1 MNDPYGWRE
10 RIEDYAFET
19 GYPEALFIAA
29 DGRLVGTWILGN
41 DYRVKSEFYGGYPAT
56 YLARVRSM
64 FRDKKRVLHLFSGKV
79 DTTLYPGDT
88 VDVHPDLNPT
98 YVDDA
103 QTLERV
109 PVEQYDMVLADPP
122 YSTEDADH
130 YLTSPVKRNRRHA
143 GAGAVARRGTHRVAR
158 SGTADVAQGHLRS
171 HGRRRD
177 RQVNQSS
184 LSRNV
189 YLQEEVRWRQIGN
202 ADVEKSPIAT
212 ASLASAYN
220 AAM

>member
-64 FRDKKRVLHLFSGKV
+64 FRDKQRVLHLFSGKV

-98 YVDDA
+98 YIDDA
-103 QTLERV
+103 QTLENV
-109 PVEQYDMVLADPP
+109 PVERYDMVLADPP

-130 YLTSPVKRNRRHA
+130 YLTSPVKRNKVLRALARLPA
-143 GAGAVARRGTHRVAR
+143 GAHVVWLDQVLPMWRKDTFDLVGVVGIVKSTNHRFRLMSVFR
-158 SGTADVAQGHLRS
+158 
-171 HGRRRD
+171 
-177 RQVNQSS
+177 
-184 LSRNV
+184 
-189 YLQEEVRWRQIGN
+189 
-202 ADVEKSPIAT
+202 KK
-212 ASLASAYN
+212 
-220 AAM
+220 